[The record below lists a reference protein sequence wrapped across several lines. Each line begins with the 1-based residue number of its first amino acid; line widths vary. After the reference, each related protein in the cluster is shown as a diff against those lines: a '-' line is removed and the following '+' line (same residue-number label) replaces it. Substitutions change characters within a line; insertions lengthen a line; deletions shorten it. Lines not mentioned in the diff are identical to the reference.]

1 MLVSRILKHKIEY
14 NDNVRERKILGKPG
28 QLHNN
33 HIILSERLV
42 KKILHINRIN
52 LPDELI
58 DIIKDY
64 LFYSC
69 DALLHRMFTDSIS
82 NLFRFEL
89 CKDIRVLIGENDDM
103 VHEVR
108 QTWEFWMKPSVIRG
122 TDFCFKRPL
131 YHCLHI
137 NTCSACGNYA
147 ADAYYDI
154 MSYSPRILCNCTDN
168 AYIQSQ
174 NNVQQFRVKRDYPDV
189 LYCNI

>member
-1 MLVSRILKHKIEY
+1 MLVCKILKHNIEY

-28 QLHNN
+28 RLHNN
-33 HIILSERLV
+33 HIILRERLV

-82 NLFRFEL
+82 NLFRYEL
-89 CKDIRVLIGENDDM
+89 RKDGTVVIGENDDIIY
-103 VHEVR
+103 EV
-108 QTWEFWMKPSVIRG
+108 QQIWNYWMKPSFIRG
-122 TDFCFKRPL
+122 IDFCFKRPL

-137 NTCSACGNYA
+137 NTCSTCGNYA
-147 ADAYYDI
+147 AESYYDNI
-154 MSYSPRILCNCTDN
+154 SYSPRILCNCTDN

-174 NNVQQFRVKRDYPDV
+174 NNIQKFRVKMGLARYVV
-189 LYCNI
+189 L